1 MQTDE
6 MKNII
11 LVDSEASYTTVGLIE
26 NGRLS
31 ELYSESVD
39 ERQTS
44 GNIYKGKVMNVVD
57 GLQSAFVDI
66 GLSRTGFWYI
76 DETLDHKSVFGEQN
90 ALPHRITAKEGD
102 YVMVQAIK
110 EGTELKGPKLS
121 SNISIPGHYVVYL
134 YNLDFVGVSGKITS
148 STLRERLTKLLRSL
162 APEGRGFIARTNC
175 LTATEDEIVQEAK
188 FLIKAGER
196 IQRKWEEADG
206 VALIHN
212 EGNILYR
219 TIRDMLSDKIEGIV
233 CNNRRMSEDIRQM
246 VDMFCPYFK
255 GSVEFYDNEEDI
267 YDYFGIGEDI
277 GSIYNPRVE
286 LRSGGFLVIEKT
298 EALTAIDVNTGKFLG
313 ADNRED
319 TVYRTNLE
327 AVREIARQLRLRNI
341 GGIIVVDFI
350 DMTDEEHKVSVVEAL
365 KNELFFDRVKT
376 RVLDMS
382 GLGLVEITRKKVGQT
397 LGMVSQNKCPY
408 CGGTGFL
415 LVDAYVSR
423 AIKYR
428 LKGLFMNHNVSIA
441 LIYAHPV
448 LARHLVD
455 HKAFAEECSGIW
467 SHKRIY
473 VVPDEKMDFGA
484 YNVVSGMGGVPSGGE
499 LLT

>member
-1 MQTDE
+1 MHSG

-31 ELYSESVD
+31 ELYSESVE

-44 GNIYKGKVMNVVD
+44 GNIYKGRVTNVVD

-66 GLSRTGFWYI
+66 GLSRTGFWFI
-76 DETLDHKSVFGEQN
+76 DETLDHKAVLGAGN
-90 ALPHRITAKEGD
+90 ALPHKILAHEGD

-110 EGTELKGPKLS
+110 EATELKGPKLS
-121 SNISIPGHYVVYL
+121 SNISIPGHYVIYL
-134 YNLDFVGVSGKITS
+134 YNLEFVGVSNKITS
-148 STLRERLTKLLRSL
+148 VPLRERLTELLKTL

-175 LTATEDEIVQEAK
+175 LTASDDEIIQEAQ

-196 IQRKWEEADG
+196 IQRKWEESEG
-206 VALIHN
+206 VELIHN

-233 CNNRRMSEDIRQM
+233 CNNKKMSEDIRQM

-255 GSVEFYDNEEDI
+255 GTVDFYDDEEDI
-267 YDYFGIGEDI
+267 YDHFDI
-277 GSIYNPRVE
+277 GQDISTIYGPRVE
-286 LRSGGFLVIEKT
+286 LPSGGFLIIEKT

-313 ADNRED
+313 TGGRED

-327 AVREIARQLRLRNI
+327 AVKEIARQLRLRNI

-350 DMTDEEHKVSVVEAL
+350 DMMDEEHKVSVVEAL

-382 GLGLVEITRKKVGQT
+382 GLGLVEITRKKVGKE
-397 LGMVSQNKCPY
+397 LGSVSQGKCPY
-408 CGGTGFL
+408 CGGTGTIL
-415 LVDAYVSR
+415 ADAYVSR
-423 AIKYR
+423 GIKYR
-428 LKGLFMNHNVSIA
+428 LKHLFMNRNVFIA
-441 LIYAHPV
+441 LIYAHPE
-448 LARHLVD
+448 LARHIVEQGV
-455 HKAFAEECSGIW
+455 FAEECSDIW
-467 SHKRIY
+467 SHKRLY
-473 VVPDEKMDFGA
+473 VVSDPNMVFGGFK
-484 YNVVSGMGGVPSGGE
+484 VVSGMGGVPGDSI